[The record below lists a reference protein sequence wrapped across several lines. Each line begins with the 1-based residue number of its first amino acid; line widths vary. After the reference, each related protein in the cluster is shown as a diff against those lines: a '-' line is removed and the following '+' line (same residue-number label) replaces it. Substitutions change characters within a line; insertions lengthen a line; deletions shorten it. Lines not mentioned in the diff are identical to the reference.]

1 MDRANEA
8 AEEVRKR
15 SGNGNVIVKQLDLAS
30 LQSVRQ
36 LADDVIATEER
47 LDVLIN
53 NAGKPTNDTTMCSSI
68 FQKVLQRTYGLDFN
82 DLVFFDLEVS

>member
-1 MDRANEA
+1 MDRANQA

-36 LADDVIATEER
+36 LANDVIATEER

-53 NAGKPTNDTTMCSSI
+53 NAGKPMNDITTCTNI
-68 FQKVLQRTYGLDFN
+68 FQKVLQRTYGRFQ
-82 DLVFFDLEVS
+82 